1 MATVLL
7 DKRDDGVALV
17 TLNRPDSLNAMG
29 DDLLPRLGEA
39 LADCASD
46 GSVRCVAI
54 TGAGRAFCAGG
65 DVKAMAGS
73 GGSGGERPSVDRA
86 ITGLW
91 ASERATSGALYT
103 MPKPTVALLNGV
115 AAGGGMS
122 LALACD
128 LRLASDKARLVTA
141 FRHVALGG
149 DFGMNYL
156 LPRFVGPG
164 RARELLFRGAN
175 LNVQEA
181 LELGVVN
188 RVIPHETFMDEALSY
203 CAELAAGP
211 TAALA
216 RMKANLVF
224 AETAPL
230 DATMRE
236 EALNLTLGR
245 QDADH
250 REAARAFVEKREPR
264 FQGR

>member
-1 MATVLL
+1 MPTVLL
-7 DKRDDGVALV
+7 DKRDDGVALI
-17 TLNRPDSLNAMG
+17 TLNRPESLNAMG

-46 GSVRCVAI
+46 DAVRCVAV

-73 GGSGGERPSVDRA
+73 GDGGERPSVDRA
-86 ITGLW
+86 INGLW
-91 ASERATSGALYT
+91 MSERSTSGALYT

-128 LRLASDKARLVTA
+128 IRLASDKARLVTA

-188 RVIPHETFMDEALSY
+188 RVIPHETFMGEALAY
-203 CAELAAGP
+203 CTELAAGP
-211 TAALA
+211 TSALA

-224 AETAPL
+224 AETASL

-250 REAARAFVEKREPR
+250 KEAARAFVEKRDPR
-264 FQGR
+264 FLGR